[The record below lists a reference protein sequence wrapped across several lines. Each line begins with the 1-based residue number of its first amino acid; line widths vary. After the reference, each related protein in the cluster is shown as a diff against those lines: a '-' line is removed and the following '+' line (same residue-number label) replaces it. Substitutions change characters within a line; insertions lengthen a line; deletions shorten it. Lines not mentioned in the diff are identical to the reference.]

1 MRHPR
6 QPLPPAF
13 SEDQYEDALVGLG
26 ARRPAV
32 PGDARP
38 PESVREKLMSR
49 VSASAARNK
58 AFHVSRKEDRP
69 LYVISPLEVRSILH
83 RGTEFHVEVA
93 TLQPGAELSDTG
105 VGVGQ
110 EVLVLEGQLQACA
123 GEQDAASLGQFD
135 HVVRRRGG
143 LTRLKAGPQGARVY
157 VRTAVASLDAMP
169 PAERDWWAGVDP
181 VQGRVA
187 MRAQAHWRAL
197 ADGVEV
203 LPLHQVSNVL
213 SMLVRAQA
221 HAPLADH
228 EHTLPEDCLM
238 LSGDLFLGDCLLRQ
252 EDYQM
257 APVGVDHVD
266 VYSDTGALFFVHGVL
281 EL

>member
-6 QPLPPAF
+6 QPLPLAF
-13 SEDQYEDALVGLG
+13 SDGDYEEALVTLG
-26 ARRPAV
+26 ANAPSV
-32 PGDARP
+32 PGDAGP
-38 PESVREKLMSR
+38 SESVRATLLAR
-49 VSASAARNK
+49 VSASAERQK

-69 LYVISPLEVRSILH
+69 LYVVSPLEVRRILH
-83 RGTEFHVEVA
+83 RGADFHVEVA
-93 TLQPGAELSDTG
+93 TLQPGAELADAG
-105 VGVGQ
+105 VQTGQ
-110 EVLVLEGQLQACA
+110 EVLVLEGQLLASA
-123 GEQDAASLGQFD
+123 GGAAATSLGQFD

-143 LTRLKAGPQGARVY
+143 ATRLMAGPQGARVY
-157 VRTAVASLDAMP
+157 VRSAVVDLAAMQP
-169 PAERDWWAGVDP
+169 SERAWWAGVDP
-181 VQGRVA
+181 ARGRLA
-187 MRAQAHWRAL
+187 MGAQSGWRPL
-197 ADGVEV
+197 AAGVEV

-213 SMLVRAQA
+213 SMLVRAEA

-238 LSGDLFLGDCLLRQ
+238 LRGDLFLGDCLLRQ
-252 EDYQM
+252 EDYQL

>member
-6 QPLPPAF
+6 QPLPPVF
-13 SEDQYEDALVGLG
+13 SEDHYEDALVSLG
-26 ARRPAV
+26 APVPPV

-38 PESVREKLMSR
+38 RGAVRAKLMAR
-49 VSASAARNK
+49 VSASAERHK
-58 AFHVSRKEDRP
+58 AFHVSRKDDRP
-69 LYVISPLEVRSILH
+69 VYVVSPSEVRCILY
-83 RGTEFHVEVA
+83 RGPDFHVEVA
-93 TLQPGAELSDTG
+93 TLQPGAELSG
-105 VGVGQ
+105 AGFEAGQ
-110 EVLVLEGQLQACA
+110 EVLVLDGLLQART
-123 GEQDAASLGQFD
+123 DALAPATLAPLD
-135 HVVRRRGG
+135 HVVRRQGG
-143 LTRLKAGPQGARVY
+143 TMRLTAGPQGARVY
-157 VRTAVASLDAMP
+157 VRSAVVSLEAMQ

-181 VQGRVA
+181 ATGRLAIQG
-187 MRAQAHWRAL
+187 QAPWRTL
-197 ADGVEV
+197 ATGVEV

-213 SMLVRAQA
+213 SMLVRAEA
-221 HAPLADH
+221 NVPLADH

-238 LSGDLFLGDCLLRQ
+238 LRGDLFLGDCLLRQ